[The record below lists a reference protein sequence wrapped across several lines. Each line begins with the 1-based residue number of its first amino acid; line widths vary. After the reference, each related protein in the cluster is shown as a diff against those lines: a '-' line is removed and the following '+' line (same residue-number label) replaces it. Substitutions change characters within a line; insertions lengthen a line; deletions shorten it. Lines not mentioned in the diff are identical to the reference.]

1 MPHYQPFMT
10 ESVEIP
16 FNFFLQILING
27 VLYTYLDSLY
37 LYHNEE
43 LVSKFKNVDVSIII
57 PTYNE
62 SENIL
67 KLIDA
72 IKVNLPEKIIAE
84 IIIVD
89 DNSPDG
95 TGTVVENYIRTSKNS
110 RPINNSQ
117 LPRKQKVESNTIDDS
132 ISSTIQ
138 IKVLHRENKVGLIP
152 AILNGIA
159 SSVGKYIL
167 IMDADFSHPPD
178 TIPKLINELIR
189 DPDSIVVASRYA
201 LGGSIK
207 GWPYKRRIL
216 SSSAIKIAQH
226 SLKVQDINDPIS
238 GFFAISR
245 NAIENVK
252 IDTMG
257 YKLLLEILVK
267 VKGKR
272 VKEIPY
278 TFVNRKS
285 GRSKLDLPVVLD
297 YLRSVWR
304 LYRYGQKTRNKEK
317 SNVEKRSSVR
327 FLSKVGRFYTVG
339 ASGLALNFLISYL
352 LSNTISNMW
361 YIHATIIGIG
371 FSITSNF
378 IFNKIWTFEDMKFP
392 IKSTLRQYGLFVLIS
407 TFGAALQLGLLYMF
421 VQYGFQYGL
430 SLIFAVALASANNF
444 FLNKKLTFHEKIWA

>member
-1 MPHYQPFMT
+1 
-10 ESVEIP
+10 
-16 FNFFLQILING
+16 
-27 VLYTYLDSLY
+27 
-37 LYHNEE
+37 
-43 LVSKFKNVDVSIII
+43 
-57 PTYNE
+57 
-62 SENIL
+62 
-67 KLIDA
+67 
-72 IKVNLPEKIIAE
+72 
-84 IIIVD
+84 
-89 DNSPDG
+89 
-95 TGTVVENYIRTSKNS
+95 
-110 RPINNSQ
+110 
-117 LPRKQKVESNTIDDS
+117 
-132 ISSTIQ
+132 
-138 IKVLHRENKVGLIP
+138 
-152 AILNGIA
+152 
-159 SSVGKYIL
+159 
-167 IMDADFSHPPD
+167 MDADFSHPPD

-285 GRSKLDLPVVLD
+285 GRSKLNLPVVLD

-392 IKSTLRQYGLFVLIS
+392 IKSTLRQYGLFVPIQS
-407 TFGAALQLGLLYMF
+407 FCVRPF
-421 VQYGFQYGL
+421 
-430 SLIFAVALASANNF
+430 N
-444 FLNKKLTFHEKIWA
+444 

>member
-10 ESVEIP
+10 ERVEIP

-392 IKSTLRQYGLFVLIS
+392 IKSTLRQYGLFVPIS
-407 TFGAALQLGLLYMF
+407 HFWCGPSIRVTLH
-421 VQYGFQYGL
+421 VC
-430 SLIFAVALASANNF
+430 AVWVPIWTLTNF
-444 FLNKKLTFHEKIWA
+444 CCCSCIGQ

>member
-1 MPHYQPFMT
+1 MQAILILFIILSDNPVRLFKHDNLPPDAWTAQRNFNFLKLNHKLAVLLAHYYLSLQFSNFVALCLRLNPGMPHYQPFMT
-10 ESVEIP
+10 ERVEIP

-152 AILNGIA
+152 
-159 SSVGKYIL
+159 VY
-167 IMDADFSHPPD
+167 P
-178 TIPKLINELIR
+178 
-189 DPDSIVVASRYA
+189 
-201 LGGSIK
+201 
-207 GWPYKRRIL
+207 
-216 SSSAIKIAQH
+216 
-226 SLKVQDINDPIS
+226 
-238 GFFAISR
+238 
-245 NAIENVK
+245 
-252 IDTMG
+252 
-257 YKLLLEILVK
+257 
-267 VKGKR
+267 
-272 VKEIPY
+272 
-278 TFVNRKS
+278 
-285 GRSKLDLPVVLD
+285 
-297 YLRSVWR
+297 
-304 LYRYGQKTRNKEK
+304 
-317 SNVEKRSSVR
+317 
-327 FLSKVGRFYTVG
+327 
-339 ASGLALNFLISYL
+339 
-352 LSNTISNMW
+352 
-361 YIHATIIGIG
+361 
-371 FSITSNF
+371 
-378 IFNKIWTFEDMKFP
+378 
-392 IKSTLRQYGLFVLIS
+392 
-407 TFGAALQLGLLYMF
+407 
-421 VQYGFQYGL
+421 
-430 SLIFAVALASANNF
+430 
-444 FLNKKLTFHEKIWA
+444 